1 MEPQKTQSILK
12 KIERHHFHVQKP
24 KAVEVSHET
33 PKTVEV
39 PQTKP
44 AEVSHEVSPV
54 EAPSEPMEKGEDF
67 F

>member
-1 MEPQKTQSILK
+1 MKPQPTQSILK

-39 PQTKP
+39 P
-44 AEVSHEVSPV
+44 HEVSPV